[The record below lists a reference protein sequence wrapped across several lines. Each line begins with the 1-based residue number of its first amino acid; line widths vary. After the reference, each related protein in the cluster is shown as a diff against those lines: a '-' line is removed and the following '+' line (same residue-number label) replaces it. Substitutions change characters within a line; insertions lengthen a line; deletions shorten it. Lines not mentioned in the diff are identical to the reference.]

1 MLVKKITYTDYNG
14 MERTEDFYFSISR
27 AELMEL
33 ELGTS
38 GGIRQKIERLQQT
51 IDGPEIMKLFKELI
65 TLSIC
70 EKSPDGRRLFKSQEI
85 SNAFLQTEAYST
97 LLMEL
102 LSDPEKANGFM
113 KAILPDASS
122 LEENR
127 DKPNI
132 TTMS

>member
-14 MERTEDFYFSISR
+14 MERTEDFYFNISR

-38 GGIRQKIERLQQT
+38 GGIHQKIDRLQQT

-65 TLSIC
+65 TLAIC
-70 EKSPDGRRLFKSQEI
+70 EKSPDGRRLLKSPEI
-85 SNAFLQTEAYST
+85 SNAFLQTEAYSV

-113 KAILPDASS
+113 KAILPDVSN

-132 TTMS
+132 TTMP